1 MLPPDELRFVELLR
15 RRDERAF
22 NELVR
27 THWPRVY
34 GLVYRMLGR
43 ADVAE
48 DVTQDVFVQ
57 AFKAIDQF
65 RGDARLSTWLFRI
78 AVNTCKNRS
87 KYLSR
92 REDGRQELEAM
103 AERAPLNEAKGVT
116 SSDVGRPDE
125 AYDGR
130 EVERVVREGL
140 ARVEA
145 DFREVVVLRDVE
157 GLSYEEIGQ
166 ITGLAEGTVKSRL
179 HRGRAQLRAYVEAAL
194 GEKVS

>member
-1 MLPPDELRFVELLR
+1 MLPPDELRFVERLR

-43 ADVAE
+43 ADEAE

-78 AVNTCKNRS
+78 AVNGCKNRT

-92 REDGRQELEAM
+92 REDGREDLEAM
-103 AERAPLNEAKGVT
+103 AERVPLREAKGVT
-116 SSDVGRPDE
+116 SSDVARPDE
-125 AYDGR
+125 AYDGH
-130 EVERVVREGL
+130 ETERVVREGL
-140 ARVEA
+140 ARVEP

-157 GLSYEEIGQ
+157 GLSYDEIGQ